1 MLLYAKP
8 SHVARPD
15 EKNGTALP
23 QSMTYQLYTHA
34 PKRVKGLPTMT

>member
-8 SHVARPD
+8 AHVARPD

-23 QSMTYQLYTHA
+23 RGITYRLYTYA
-34 PKRVKGLPTMT
+34 PGEARGSRTMT

>member
-8 SHVARPD
+8 AHVARPD

-34 PKRVKGLPTMT
+34 QKGGKGLPTMA